1 MRRFAD
7 REEAGRLLADALQH
21 YRAQRPLV
29 LALPRGGVPVA
40 LEVARALDAPLEVL
54 VVRKIGAPGHAEFAI
69 GAIAAGVTM
78 LHDEVIDQL
87 GISRAQVAR
96 TIQEEMLELERRN
109 SLYRGKRPPA
119 SVAGRTV
126 IIVDDGLATGATATA
141 AVRAIKRQNPGRVI
155 FATPVGAAESV
166 AALRGE
172 ADEVVCLEIP
182 ADFRAVS
189 LWYEDFSPTTDAE
202 VLECLARAEKSGT
215 SPPPREAGR

>member
-7 REEAGRLLADALQH
+7 RAEAGRLLAEALQH
-21 YRAQRPLV
+21 YRAERPLV

-96 TIQEEMLELERRN
+96 TIQQEMLELERRN

-166 AALRGE
+166 AALRTE
-172 ADEVVCLEIP
+172 ADVVCLEIP
-182 ADFRAVS
+182 TDFRAVS

-202 VLECLARAEKSGT
+202 VLECLARAEKSAT